1 MAASR
6 RSGGRGR
13 GSGHSRNGF
22 LNSAKAGG
30 WLWVGA
36 DIELVMADLGT
47 RGANDGALEPIAIVY
62 DVQHKLLALTRTREA
77 LARHNDNH
85 STRRTLKLVAAT
97 AIGDWL
103 VIDRPPATVLHA
115 AGPWR
120 IHLQPAIIDGG
131 GVSGR
136 GVAWV
141 TTRPSSAVDR
151 RLIMERTEV
160 SENDVTA
167 NARGDV
173 TGKVWTTIEVQK
185 IFIQW

>member
-1 MAASR
+1 M
-6 RSGGRGR
+6 RSLLRGGPWIHVYT
-13 GSGHSRNGF
+13 SVFHC
-22 LNSAKAGG
+22 
-30 WLWVGA
+30 
-36 DIELVMADLGT
+36 
-47 RGANDGALEPIAIVY
+47 IV
-62 DVQHKLLALTRTREA
+62 DTGKHT
-77 LARHNDNH
+77 H
-85 STRRTLKLVAAT
+85 LVAAT

-151 RLIMERTEV
+151 RLLEYT
-160 SENDVTA
+160 
-167 NARGDV
+167 
-173 TGKVWTTIEVQK
+173 
-185 IFIQW
+185 